1 MGSRFV
7 GVQTDIAM
15 NSCAKPSRP
24 SVPWIHLVMLTFAL
38 AASVWAQTCLMA
50 GEIDEPTRAALL
62 STAKRDF
69 DMVARGDSA
78 SLRQNAIA
86 SLAANFAGIEA
97 AVKDNQSNLSGAQA
111 VPRPPFLL
119 KVEGTTPIERAEFLC
134 GVFTKSGQTS
144 NSTVFMIPNLPPGNY
159 AVEIL
164 DVTTSNGPYTVS
176 FVLQQQAV
184 EWKLGGFY
192 AKPSQVATHDGNW
205 FAERAREFKAKNK
218 LHDAWFYYLEA
229 RDLLVPVPFMSTL
242 VTDKL
247 YDEMQSVKPADL
259 PPADL
264 TAGPKTFK
272 LIDAFP
278 LAIGKDLEL
287 VVKYES
293 ADVSNTAQAF
303 QDNTAV
309 AKALVTKY
317 PELREAFDGVVPR
330 AVEPSGRDYGSLLA
344 MKNIK

>member
-1 MGSRFV
+1 VDTKRK
-7 GVQTDIAM
+7 GVRAEEHRCV
-15 NSCAKPSRP
+15 SALLLC
-24 SVPWIHLVMLTFAL
+24 LVIMSFAF
-38 AASVWAQTCLMA
+38 ASARSASAQTCLTA
-50 GEIDEPTRAALL
+50 GDIDEATKTALVN
-62 STAKRDF
+62 TAKRDF

-86 SLAANFAGIEA
+86 SLSANFSGIEA
-97 AVKDNQSNLSGAQA
+97 AVKDNQSNLAGTQA
-111 VPRPPFLL
+111 APRPPFLL
-119 KVEGTTPIERAEFLC
+119 KLEGTAPIERAEFLC

-144 NSTVFMIPNLPPGNY
+144 NSTVFMIPSLPPGNY

-164 DVTTSNGPYTVS
+164 DVSTSNGPYTVS
-176 FVLQQQAV
+176 FVLQQQGTD
-184 EWKLGGFY
+184 WKLGGLY
-192 AKPSQVATHDGNW
+192 AKPSQVAGHDGNW
-205 FAERAREFKAKNK
+205 FAERAREFKAKGK
-218 LHDAWFYYLEA
+218 LHNAWFYYLEA

-242 VTDKL
+242 STDKL
-247 YDEMQSVKPADL
+247 YDEMQTVKPADL
-259 PPADL
+259 PPTDL
-264 TAGPKTFK
+264 TAGSKTFK
-272 LIDAFP
+272 LTDAFP

-287 VVKYES
+287 VVKYQA

-317 PELREAFDGVVPR
+317 PELRDAFDGVVPR

>member
-1 MGSRFV
+1 
-7 GVQTDIAM
+7 
-15 NSCAKPSRP
+15 
-24 SVPWIHLVMLTFAL
+24 
-38 AASVWAQTCLMA
+38 MA
-50 GEIDEPTRAALL
+50 GEIDEATKAALL
-62 STAKRDF
+62 SAAKRDF
-69 DMVARGDSA
+69 DMVARGDSV

-86 SLAANFAGIEA
+86 SLAANFSGIET
-97 AVKDNQSNLSGAQA
+97 AVKDNQPNLAGAQA

-176 FVLQQQAV
+176 FVLQQQGAD
-184 EWKLGGFY
+184 WKLGGFY
-192 AKPSQVATHDGNW
+192 AKPSQVAAHDGNW
-205 FAERAREFKAKNK
+205 FAERAREFKAKGK

-259 PPADL
+259 PSADL

-317 PELREAFDGVVPR
+317 PELRDAFDGVVPR